1 MFSCCCVSNEEN
13 LDADKLKHLLKLQK
27 EGIRK
32 AAIYYPLQMISRR
45 TPLAAYC
52 QPIMKM

>member
-1 MFSCCCVSNEEN
+1 MFFCCCVSNEEN
-13 LDADKLKHLLKLQK
+13 LDADKWKHLLKLQK

-32 AAIYYPLQMISRR
+32 AAIYYPLQMISCRISA
-45 TPLAAYC
+45 AAYC